1 MLGAALL
8 LAAAAA
14 AAPAAPQAT
23 ARLEVK
29 PETAKIGDPLAATIT
44 VTLPPGDDIDPTTPA
59 TTWGDAQVLSGR
71 WAPAGPN
78 GTTQIWKGTI
88 AIYRVGSV
96 TVPAVEIGIV
106 SDGATSYVTTAPASV
121 TIEPSLPAAA
131 KAGKAPEIAD
141 LKPPAAVAPD
151 YRPLEI
157 ALAAL
162 AALLAL
168 AGLCWWLWRRY
179 AARMARAAVPPDP
192 FRKLPP
198 HVWVYEELRKL
209 LERRLAE
216 EGKIGLFYDELT
228 RIVKMYLEG
237 RYRVDLLERTTGE
250 VPEALRQAGAPGDT
264 PRLARAI
271 LETGDLV
278 KFAKSAAGPA
288 ECRAAVDEA
297 YRLVDLTKPREAPAA
312 EAPAGVEP

>member
-14 AAPAAPQAT
+14 AAPPAAQAS
-23 ARLEVK
+23 ARLEVT
-29 PETAKIGDPLAATIT
+29 PETGKIGDPLKATIT
-44 VTLPPGDDIDPTTPA
+44 VALPPGDDVDPTTPA
-59 TTWGDAQVLSGR
+59 PTWGDAQVLSGT
-71 WAPAGPN
+71 WAPAEPN
-78 GTTQIWKGTI
+78 GTTRTWTGTI

-96 TVPAVEIGIV
+96 TIPAVEIGIE
-106 SDGATSYVTTAPASV
+106 SGGSTSTVTTAPASV
-121 TIEPSLPAAA
+121 TIEPSIPAAA
-131 KAGKAPEIAD
+131 RKGKAPEIAD

-151 YRPLEI
+151 YRPLTL

-162 AALLAL
+162 AGLLAL
-168 AGLCWWLWRRY
+168 AGASWWLWRRY
-179 AARMARAAVPPDP
+179 AARLARAAVPPDP

-209 LERRLAE
+209 LDRRLAE

-250 VPEALRQAGAPGDT
+250 VPEALRQAGAPGDA

-271 LETGDLV
+271 LEAGDLV

-297 YRLVDLTKPREAPAA
+297 YRLVDMTKPKEAPAA
-312 EAPAGVEP
+312 ETPAGVES